1 MVFATGVRFLCNH
14 TSAIINAFNTIVLAI
29 CTSNHRYYE
38 PSCMNTIRTAAY
50 LDCCQLGAGLVRAKQ
65 LTLQWLQELRRV
77 WPPWLE
83 IKQEGI

>member
-1 MVFATGVRFLCNH
+1 MVFATGVRILCNH

-50 LDCCQLGAGLVRAKQ
+50 LDCCQLGAGSLGLNNSRCSGSKSF
-65 LTLQWLQELRRV
+65 
-77 WPPWLE
+77 
-83 IKQEGI
+83 EGFGHHG